1 MPEPDD
7 SLQDQVPSH
16 AECAT
21 PAASQHTQEH
31 DASEALCEQVRAA
44 HEARRP
50 LRIAGSG
57 SKTFLGREVAAE
69 EVLDLRA
76 HHGITHYDPVEL
88 MVSVRAGT
96 PLATLEAVL
105 AEQGQHL
112 SCEPPHFGPEAT
124 VGGTLASGL
133 SGPRR
138 PWSGSLRDLVLGTRI
153 ISADGKALRF
163 GGEVMKNVAGYD
175 LSRLMC
181 GAQGTLGVISEVSLK
196 VMPRPVASE
205 SLCLELSL
213 AEALTRLDAWGRT
226 PLPVTA
232 TSWHDGRLTLRL
244 EGGERSVQA
253 GREQLGG
260 EVLMPDQA
268 SAHWTELREHRLP
281 FFTARAPHQA
291 LWRLSLPLAL
301 DHVEWQAA
309 VSELLGHLEDADLL
323 CDWAG
328 AQRWLYSDAPA
339 DRVRSL
345 ASRLGGHAICY
356 TPGAVAA
363 EDSPLMPLAAIN
375 ARYHLQLKQQLD
387 PHGILNP
394 GRLYA
399 EM

>member
-21 PAASQHTQEH
+21 PAASQHTQEQ

-57 SKTFLGREVAAE
+57 SKTFLGRNVEAE
-69 EVLDLRA
+69 GVLDMHT
-76 HHGITHYDPVEL
+76 HHGITHYDPLEL

-205 SLCLELSL
+205 SLCLELSF

-268 SAHWTELREHRLP
+268 SAQWTELREHRLP

>member
-7 SLQDQVPSH
+7 SLQDRVPSH

-21 PAASQHTQEH
+21 PAASQHPQEH

-44 HEARRP
+44 HAARRP

-57 SKTFLGREVAAE
+57 SKAFLGREVVAE
-69 EVLDLRA
+69 EVLDMRA

-213 AEALTRLDAWGRT
+213 AEALTRLDTWGRT

-260 EVLMPDQA
+260 QALTTDQA
-268 SAHWTELREHRLP
+268 SAHWTELREHHLP

-291 LWRLSLPLAL
+291 LWRLSLPLSL

-309 VSELLGHLEDADLL
+309 VGELLGHLEDADLL

-363 EDSPLMPLAAIN
+363 EDSPLMPLVAIN

>member
-1 MPEPDD
+1 M
-7 SLQDQVPSH
+7 PSH

-21 PAASQHTQEH
+21 PAASQHRQEH

-69 EVLDLRA
+69 EVLDLRS

-268 SAHWTELREHRLP
+268 SAQWTELREHRLL